1 MSYRDVYF
9 SRVNHLGETTAERI
23 KNAGIRSFEKWMAES
38 PFTVHNLSVERGLYF
53 SGIIETNKDKE
64 YEKIM
69 FLRVANDIPIKVGDI
84 MSWEIEDGSVEKW
97 ILAQKVKK
105 VNGTYQTFWIIRC
118 NYLLKWID
126 SLGHLNQSWAY
137 VVSSVDSKIKGN
149 YRTWNSLITPQPN
162 KYAEIL
168 MPRYPIDR
176 ATNFI
181 IEDESWQVI
190 EYDHTSVP
198 GTIYL
203 SLTENKINLIYDDID
218 NNIADLDKLARYS
231 LLLPEQKQVFSI
243 GEIIKPN
250 FTIMKNGKPYEAETV
265 LLPDAKKHTKLVD
278 NQLIARSA
286 GEALIN
292 IQLKDFPN
300 ILIPMTIVIGDDE
313 QQFDAYIE
321 GPETIRLAR
330 KATYIL
336 KDINGEIIYPTSCIL
351 NDIELAN
358 IIENKDESDNI
369 VSWTV
374 VANDQNKLTTK
385 DNKLEMKISYNDK
398 EYIKYIDIIPL
409 W

>member
-1 MSYRDVYF
+1 
-9 SRVNHLGETTAERI
+9 
-23 KNAGIRSFEKWMAES
+23 
-38 PFTVHNLSVERGLYF
+38 
-53 SGIIETNKDKE
+53 
-64 YEKIM
+64 
-69 FLRVANDIPIKVGDI
+69 
-84 MSWEIEDGSVEKW
+84 
-97 ILAQKVKK
+97 
-105 VNGTYQTFWIIRC
+105 
-118 NYLLKWID
+118 
-126 SLGHLNQSWAY
+126 
-137 VVSSVDSKIKGN
+137 
-149 YRTWNSLITPQPN
+149 
-162 KYAEIL
+162 

-218 NNIADLDKLARYS
+218 NNIADLDKLAKYS